1 MSQVDL
7 DQQAVG
13 YTLKRAASAL
23 RAAMD
28 AELRDHA
35 LSVPQ
40 YACLTLL
47 NQRPGLS
54 NADLARGAFVT
65 RQAMHQLLGG
75 LLTAGLISTTG
86 DGRATRLELTATGA
100 QRLTAAAAAAADI
113 EERMLAPLDA
123 EQRARLQSDLD
134 ACARALTP
142 SIPDP

>member
-28 AELRDHA
+28 AELRDHG

-40 YACLTLL
+40 YACLKLL
-47 NQRPGLS
+47 SQRPGLS
-54 NADLARGAFVT
+54 NADVARGAFVT

-86 DGRATRLELTATGA
+86 DGRGTRLTLTATGA
-100 QRLTAAAAAAADI
+100 RRLTAASAAVADI

-123 EQRARLQSDLD
+123 EQRARLRTDLD
-134 ACARALTP
+134 ACARALNP
-142 SIPDP
+142 GLPDP